1 MAAPPDPAQTD
12 VMSGKRSAGLLLY
25 RVTAT
30 GTEVLIGHMG
40 GPFWAGRTRAAWSIP
55 KGEYGPDETPE
66 AAADREFAEEVGHP
80 APEGRRE
87 PLGET
92 RQSGGK
98 TVTVWA
104 IEANFDPALAVP
116 GTFTMEW
123 PRGSG
128 VEREFPELDRLD
140 WVPLEDAVELLVT
153 GQRIFLGRLALSMES
168 RADDEGGKGEWSDEG
183 SVGK

>member
-1 MAAPPDPAQTD
+1 MAAPQEPAQTD

-66 AAADREFAEEVGHP
+66 AAADREFTEEVGHP
-80 APEGRRE
+80 APGGRRE

-104 IEANFDPALAVP
+104 VEADFDPALAVP

-153 GQRIFLGRLALSMES
+153 GQRIFLGRLALYIES
-168 RADDEGGKGEWSDEG
+168 RADDESDEG
-183 SVGK
+183 SFER

>member
-1 MAAPPDPAQTD
+1 MAPPRDPAQTD

-25 RVTAT
+25 RVTET

-40 GPFWAGRTRAAWSIP
+40 GPFWAGRSRAAWSVP

-66 AAADREFAEEVGHP
+66 AAADREFEEEVGLPPP
-80 APEGRRE
+80 AGHRE

-104 IEANFDPALAVP
+104 VEADIDPALAVP
-116 GTFTMEW
+116 GQSGLLGGD
-123 PRGSG
+123 PRPPGEQEVADLVS
-128 VEREFPELDRLD
+128 
-140 WVPLEDAVELLVT
+140 DAHT
-153 GQRIFLGRLALSMES
+153 
-168 RADDEGGKGEWSDEG
+168 
-183 SVGK
+183 

>member
-1 MAAPPDPAQTD
+1 MATPTDPPQTD

-25 RVTAT
+25 RVTDSGA
-30 GTEVLIGHMG
+30 EVLIGHMG
-40 GPFWAGRTRAAWSIP
+40 GPFWAGRSRAAWSIP

-66 AAADREFAEEVGHP
+66 AAADREFEEEVGHP
-80 APEGRRE
+80 PPDGRRE

-104 IEANFDPALAVP
+104 VEADFDPALAVP

-128 VEREFPELDRLD
+128 IEREFPELDRLG
-140 WVPLEDAVELLVT
+140 WFPLEDAVELLVT

-168 RADDEGGKGEWSDEG
+168 RADRP
-183 SVGK
+183 

>member
-1 MAAPPDPAQTD
+1 MAPRSDPAQTD

-25 RVTAT
+25 RITESG

-66 AAADREFAEEVGHP
+66 DAAAREFEEEVGYP
-80 APEGRRE
+80 APDGHRV

-104 IEANFDPALAVP
+104 IEADFDPSIAVP

-140 WVPLEDAVELLVT
+140 WFPLDEAVELLVS
-153 GQRIFLGRLALSMES
+153 GQRIFLGRLAVHMTD
-168 RADDEGGKGEWSDEG
+168 RVDDGA
-183 SVGK
+183 